1 MWILAIMGG
10 ILLVL
15 LTALITMY
23 NGLVAGRV
31 KVHESFSGM
40 YVQMKR
46 RADLIPNLIETVK
59 GYAEHERETLESVTR
74 LRTQFLDADKKND
87 QVAMVAAGNTLSGAL
102 KSLFVLSERYPDLKA
117 SENFKAL
124 QKSLEETEDQ
134 IAAARRI
141 YNANVSDY
149 NMSVKQFPSN
159 IMARWFSFAEEPFFE
174 VDGSVATP
182 PSVAFTS

>member
-1 MWILAIMGG
+1 MLILAIMGG
-10 ILLVL
+10 VLLVL
-15 LTALITMY
+15 LIALITMY

-31 KVHESFSGM
+31 KVRESFSGM

-59 GYAEHERETLESVTR
+59 GYAAHERETFESVTK
-74 LRTQFLDADKKND
+74 LRTQFLNAGTKND
-87 QVAMVAAGNTLSGAL
+87 QATMITADTMLSGAL
-102 KSLFVLSERYPDLKA
+102 KSLFAVSERYPDLKA

-124 QKSLEETEDQ
+124 QESIEETEDQ

-141 YNANVSDY
+141 YNANASDY
-149 NMSVKQFPSN
+149 NTSVEQFPSN
-159 IMARWFSFAEEPFFE
+159 IIARWFSFAKEPFLE